1 MDVSFIIVF
10 AGLKALVLSNNEIV
24 VTHGI
29 AALRELDSLVLSHNS
44 IESLSIKHLV
54 NLRKLSLSYNKLT
67 KMPDTSDAKHLKD
80 MRLSSNMIS
89 TIPEAITLNA
99 GLCLL
104 DLGHNQI
111 ESFEYVV

>member
-1 MDVSFIIVF
+1 MTLDSLSVCI
-10 AGLKALVLSNNEIV
+10 GLKALVLSNNEIV

-44 IESLSIKHLV
+44 IESLSVKHLV

-67 KMPDTSDAKHLKD
+67 KMPETSDATHLKD
-80 MRLSSNMIS
+80 MRLSNNRIS
-89 TIPEAITLNA
+89 SIPDAITLNP

-111 ESFEYVV
+111 ESFE